1 MLYLFLALILA
12 AVDQLTK
19 ALTVSFIALGDNV
32 DVLPGIVGLTHTRNT
47 GMAFSMLSDTGWLL
61 PVVSGVLIVALI
73 IILFVGKF
81 NTFERI
87 CLGMAIGGAIGN
99 GIDRALYGYVVDM
112 IEVQFFNFAIFNFA
126 DCCIVVGCILFAI
139 AYVFFHKDGAS
150 KKKKMAEIDRLND
163 NDDDAEDEQ

>member
-12 AVDQLTK
+12 AADQLTK
-19 ALTVSFIALGDNV
+19 ALTVNFIALGDKV
-32 DVLPGIVGLTHTRNT
+32 EVLPGIVGLTHTRNT

-61 PVVSGVLIVALI
+61 PAVSGILVVVLL
-73 IILFVGKF
+73 IILFVAKF

-112 IEVQFFNFAIFNFA
+112 IEVQFMNFAIFNFA
-126 DCCIVVGCILFAI
+126 DCCIVVGCILFAV
-139 AYVFFHKDGAS
+139 AYVFFHKEDKKAD
-150 KKKKMAEIDRLND
+150 KKKMAEVERLNGD
-163 NDDDAEDEQ
+163 KAEETK